1 MTRKNVRE
9 ATRMKVIISGRVD
22 NSLVLDTSNQ
32 LWDIVAGWCG
42 EIKCGQHSACSG
54 LTWRRNSCRLQSG
67 PKMRNRMKSRHLSI
81 LWLLLITLSS
91 WANGN
96 LDLGM

>member
-1 MTRKNVRE
+1 MKATSKMSIRE
-9 ATRMKVIISGRVD
+9 
-22 NSLVLDTSNQ
+22 NESLGTYNSNQ